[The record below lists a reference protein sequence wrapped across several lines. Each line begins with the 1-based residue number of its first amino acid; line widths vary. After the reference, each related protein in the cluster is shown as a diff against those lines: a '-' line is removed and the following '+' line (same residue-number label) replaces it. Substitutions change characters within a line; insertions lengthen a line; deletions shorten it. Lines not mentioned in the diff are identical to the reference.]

1 MSFIEARIDLLTNA
15 TSDGSLNQNFN
26 FQRNVRAELWVKNR
40 FYAKIL
46 GNSIKLHKTAH
57 FLITFKSFPTFTE
70 YEDSL

>member
-1 MSFIEARIDLLTNA
+1 MFLSKQELIFSPRI
-15 TSDGSLNQNFN
+15 DGSLNQNFN
-26 FQRNVRAELWVKNR
+26 FQRNARAELWVKNR

>member
-1 MSFIEARIDLLTNA
+1 MKFLSKQELIFLPKIDEN
-15 TSDGSLNQNFN
+15 LNQNFN
-26 FQRNVRAELWVKNR
+26 FQRKARAELWVKNR

>member
-1 MSFIEARIDLLTNA
+1 MFLSKQELIFSRRI
-15 TSDGSLNQNFN
+15 DGSLNQNFN
-26 FQRNVRAELWVKNR
+26 FERNVRAELWVKNR